1 MDLDEVNFLEDII
14 IMAIIFAVPI
24 VAIITSH
31 FQKTARIKASYIKD
45 QLELE
50 KLKHEN
56 YLLETQKLK
65 LELEKMQI
73 ETEDKTKI
81 L

>member
-1 MDLDEVNFLEDII
+1 MIWII
-14 IMAIIFAVPI
+14 VPILALSIPI
-24 VAIITSH
+24 VAIITDH
-31 FQKTARIKASYIKD
+31 FEKRAKIKGNFIRE

-73 ETEDKTKI
+73 ETGDKTKI

>member
-1 MDLDEVNFLEDII
+1 MSWII
-14 IMAIIFAVPI
+14 VPILALSIPI
-24 VAIITSH
+24 VAIITDH
-31 FQKTARIKASYIKD
+31 FEKKAKIKTNFMKE

-73 ETEDKTKI
+73 ETENKTKI

>member
-1 MDLDEVNFLEDII
+1 VNFLEDII

>member
-1 MDLDEVNFLEDII
+1 MIWII
-14 IMAIIFAVPI
+14 VPILALSIPI
-24 VAIITSH
+24 VAIVTDH
-31 FQKTARIKASYIKD
+31 FEKRAKIKANFIKE

-73 ETEDKTKI
+73 ETADKTKI